1 MKGDADVSLRK
12 KGTAV
17 STRESNKVKNLS
29 QIDTM
34 NCLKK
39 DTTRKIL
46 AKVIENRLKVTSAH
60 ELGGHLIG

>member
-29 QIDTM
+29 QINTM
-34 NCLKK
+34 VCINKEI
-39 DTTRKIL
+39 TRNLLMKLIENWLIL
-46 AKVIENRLKVTSAH
+46 AAAY
-60 ELGGHLIG
+60 ELGSVK